1 MEVHTPAFAT
11 TISRPENSLTA
22 SLVNAKTC
30 DASLTSTTADF
41 TLLLVTSLISFAIL
55 CTFDSISQS
64 ATLAPHSASLLAMP
78 YPMPDAAPVTKAVF
92 PDKSIMQTSH
102 FLHV

>member
-22 SLVNAKTC
+22 SLVNAKTW

-64 ATLAPHSASLLAMP
+64 ATLAPHSASRLAMP

>member
-1 MEVHTPAFAT
+1 MHAEEAHLNEKILNYVK
-11 TISRPENSLTA
+11 PES
-22 SLVNAKTC
+22 
-30 DASLTSTTADF
+30 
-41 TLLLVTSLISFAIL
+41 
-55 CTFDSISQS
+55 TFDSYPFDPISQS
-64 ATLAPHSASLLAMP
+64 ATLAPHSASRLAMP